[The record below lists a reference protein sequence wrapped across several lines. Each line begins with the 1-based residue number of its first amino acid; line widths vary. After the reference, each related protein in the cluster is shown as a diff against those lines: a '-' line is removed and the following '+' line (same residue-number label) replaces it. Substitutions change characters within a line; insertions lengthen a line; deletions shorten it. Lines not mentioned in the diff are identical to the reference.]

1 MGGLSSDSVPG
12 HHDDDGGGDDGDD
25 GDDDDVG
32 DDDNGI
38 GDGGG
43 GGDDDAVVATRGGI
57 PLDRKQLLL
66 RLQETTPNPTISVF
80 VSNFIIYHN
89 FII

>member
-1 MGGLSSDSVPG
+1 MVKINVFPPF
-12 HHDDDGGGDDGDD
+12 HHAVGDDGG
-25 GDDDDVG
+25 DDDVG
-32 DDDNGI
+32 DDDNGT

-43 GGDDDAVVATRGGI
+43 DDDDAVVATRGGI